1 MKKCLLIILLFFIL
15 IYSSLSAELK
25 NNIEELYKKK
35 QFDKIIFKY
44 DKADNDFNSNEKY
57 IIAKVLKQEGRKQN
71 AKSLYFELLDR
82 GYKNQSFLYKLWNL
96 IDRDEKGFFFKN
108 ALKHYP
114 KNNFV
119 KYRYINYLESTRNY
133 EKLIYFLEKN
143 LQNSNYHNTNTINKL
158 INLYLQKGLFKNRY
172 SKYKS
177 AGTVLSLYMS
187 VIADDYKYFRKK
199 FISLSRKKQNKLI
212 KFVLKKG
219 KLKILNKSYNNLKNR
234 KYKLLLDYLVN
245 EKTISVDNISSD
257 KLKFIL
263 NSCMEYGKF
272 KKAEKLLK
280 NIETNNKISKEK
292 TNV

>member
-143 LQNSNYHNTNTINKL
+143 LQ
-158 INLYLQKGLFKNRY
+158 
-172 SKYKS
+172 
-177 AGTVLSLYMS
+177 
-187 VIADDYKYFRKK
+187 
-199 FISLSRKKQNKLI
+199 
-212 KFVLKKG
+212 
-219 KLKILNKSYNNLKNR
+219 
-234 KYKLLLDYLVN
+234 
-245 EKTISVDNISSD
+245 
-257 KLKFIL
+257 
-263 NSCMEYGKF
+263 
-272 KKAEKLLK
+272 
-280 NIETNNKISKEK
+280 
-292 TNV
+292 